1 MKFRKITAL
10 LLVLCMLLS
19 LSISAF
25 AAEADEHT
33 IYDSA
38 PDEEPAISTEA
49 ATSGTIQNSGIRWSL
64 DEKGWLTISGSGEAP
79 VFQSADDQPW
89 AAVREQITEV
99 WFEDVE
105 TLSISDLAYWFEGC
119 TNLTTAELPLAPVI
133 GKHAFY
139 NCPKLSTLT
148 MYYGETVLKSIGEDA
163 FWREADAG
171 DTLYIAYIIGYP
183 EATVPF
189 YTYDWAASNRSSR
202 YFYDLY
208 GVYQNADAATTA
220 LNGIK
225 KAPGISVQ
233 STGSIIGNC
242 PSCGKYSFQ
251 GTYVEVAHSS
261 RGHANY
267 NECYLCHY
275 VQYLGTYTYKSHGAG
290 GYGSGTCPDCG
301 SHTWVLQSQQASTC
315 TSNGYRSYSCAC
327 GQTKSE
333 TIYASGHNYSYGSW
347 EQYSSSQHRR
357 TGSCRNC
364 GDSDY
369 EYASHSMSYGSW
381 SNSSSSQ
388 HSRTAS
394 CRTCGYSTTDYG
406 NHSYSTGSWS
416 KYSDTQHRRSKT
428 CSGCGASTYDYAN
441 HSYSYG
447 SLVSDSETQHKRT
460 KTCSAC
466 GDSGYEYADHTDAN
480 GDGKCDDCGAT
491 VSLTIKWDAGTN
503 GGTIDGKTSITTTG
517 KPNATATAPTSTP
530 VKAGHA
536 FKGWYT
542 SASGGSLYNTVTI
555 TAAKTFYAQFTANS
569 YSVTWDLG
577 DGTTEETK
585 QTYGE
590 AFAGQLEDV
599 LPHGRV
605 RFIRRPLVHV
615 VGVALDGD
623 KAGAGHLCRFRRAEV
638 RRHGIVRILVVI
650 LAERDA
656 DREDRRFHAVFL
668 QDRIGERV
676 VAEIAVVERDDDRL
690 FRQRLAPQDVGLQ
703 LVKGNALRGEEGV
716 QLAPQL
722 PRHHHALRRQRVHQ
736 ICRLVKVH
744 AAVYGQPE
752 FAPLRHRR
760 AADADRLRML
770 RRDAL
775 KDRERR
781 QRRKPRAPAAQV
793 RGQNDLLFKTACF
806 HGCFR
811 LLFFAVCI
819 IPCWFSVCQFGFAS
833 ESYNNSRNFSLFAL
847 ESC

>member
-1 MKFRKITAL
+1 MKNFKKFTAFVL
-10 LLVLCMLLS
+10 ALCMVFS
-19 LSISAF
+19 LSVAAF

-33 IYDSA
+33 VYESA
-38 PDEEPAISTEA
+38 PEEEITVQSAEA
-49 ATSGTIQNSGIRWSL
+49 ATSGTIPGSSIKWSL
-64 DEKGWLTISGSGEAP
+64 DSKGWLTISGSGEAP
-79 VFQSADDQPW
+79 AFTSADDQPW
-89 AAVREQITEV
+89 AAVRDQITEV

-105 TLSISDLAYWFEGC
+105 TLTIPDLAYWFEGC
-119 TNLTTAELPLAPVI
+119 VNLTTAELPLAPVI

-148 MYYGETVLKSIGEDA
+148 MYYGETVLNSIGEDA
-163 FWREADAG
+163 FWREADSG

-220 LNGIK
+220 PNGIK

-301 SHTWVLQSQQASTC
+301 SHTWVLQSQQAATC

-333 TIYASGHNYSYGSW
+333 TIYSSGHSYSYGSW

-364 GDSDY
+364 GATDY
-369 EYASHSMSYGSW
+369 DYASHSMSYGSW

-428 CSGCGASTYDYAN
+428 CSGCGASTYDYAD

-447 SLVSDSETQHKRT
+447 SWTRADDTQHKRT
-460 KTCSAC
+460 KTCSVCKA
-466 GDSGYEYADHTDAN
+466 SSEEYADHVDAN

-491 VSLTIKWDAGTN
+491 VSLTVTWDAGSN
-503 GGTIDGKTSITTTG
+503 GGTIDGKASFSETV
-517 KPNATATAPTSTP
+517 KPNSKPTAPGSVP
-530 VKAGHA
+530 VKTGYT
-536 FKGWYT
+536 FKGWFT
-542 SASGGSLYNTVTI
+542 AKSGGSLYSTVTI
-555 TAAKTFYAQFTANS
+555 TSSTTFYAQFEANK
-569 YSVTWDLG
+569 YAVTWDLG
-577 DGTTEETK
+577 TGQSETTE

-590 AFAGQLEDV
+590 KLV
-599 LPHGRV
+599 LPTEPV
-605 RFIRRPLVHV
+605 RKNAEFLGWFTEKAGGTEVNSNTTYSTDGETTYYAHWEITEIFSVTVPVTLPLVIDESGKVHT
-615 VGVALDGD
+615 GT
-623 KAGAGHLCRFRRAEV
+623 
-638 RRHGIVRILVVI
+638 
-650 LAERDA
+650 
-656 DREDRRFHAVFL
+656 
-668 QDRIGERV
+668 
-676 VAEIAVVERDDDRL
+676 AEIINASTGEVVVSSVGISTKNGWQLVPYTTDMAHAKVDAKQLGFKINDAQTSKTGDAETFALSSPWEITENGRLPISYDAVVSAVSKAITEQEVL
-690 FRQRLAPQDVGLQ
+690 SVVFVLEW
-703 LVKGNALRGEEGV
+703 RGE
-716 QLAPQL
+716 
-722 PRHHHALRRQRVHQ
+722 
-736 ICRLVKVH
+736 
-744 AAVYGQPE
+744 
-752 FAPLRHRR
+752 
-760 AADADRLRML
+760 
-770 RRDAL
+770 
-775 KDRERR
+775 
-781 QRRKPRAPAAQV
+781 
-793 RGQNDLLFKTACF
+793 
-806 HGCFR
+806 
-811 LLFFAVCI
+811 
-819 IPCWFSVCQFGFAS
+819 
-833 ESYNNSRNFSLFAL
+833 
-847 ESC
+847 

>member
-1 MKFRKITAL
+1 MKNFKKFTAFVL
-10 LLVLCMLLS
+10 ALCMVFS
-19 LSISAF
+19 LSVAAF

-33 IYDSA
+33 VYESA
-38 PDEEPAISTEA
+38 PEEEITVQSAEA
-49 ATSGTIQNSGIRWSL
+49 ATSGTIPGSSIKWSL
-64 DEKGWLTISGSGEAP
+64 DSKGWLTISGSGEAP

-89 AAVREQITEV
+89 AAVRDQITEV

-105 TLSISDLAYWFEGC
+105 TLSIPDLAYWFEGC
-119 TNLTTAELPLAPVI
+119 VNLTTAELPLAPTI

-139 NCPKLSTLT
+139 NCPKLNTIT
-148 MYYGETVLKSIGEDA
+148 MYYGETVLNSIGEDA
-163 FWREADAG
+163 FWRETDSG

-189 YTYDWAASNRSSR
+189 YSYDWMASNRSNR

-208 GVYQNADAATTA
+208 GVYSNADGAAPTETESGA
-220 LNGIK
+220 K
-225 KAPGISVQ
+225 KAPAKVASRA
-233 STGSIIGNC
+233 STGIVGTC
-242 PSCGKYSFQ
+242 PSCKKNSLQ
-251 GTYVEVAHSS
+251 GTYVSQSHTS
-261 RGHANY
+261 RGHQQY
-267 NECYLCHY
+267 YECYLCHY
-275 VQYLGTYTYKSHGAG
+275 VQNLGTYVYKDHGSG
-290 GYGSGTCPDCG
+290 SYGSWTCPNCG
-301 SHTWVLQSQQASTC
+301 SHTWVLDYENDATC
-315 TSNGYRSYSCAC
+315 TRNGYREYSCDC
-327 GQTKSE
+327 GQSKRE
-333 TIYASGHNYSYGSW
+333 TIYATGHSYSYGSW
-347 EQYSSSQHRR
+347 EEYSSSQHRR
-357 TGSCRNC
+357 EAYCRNC

-447 SLVSDSETQHKRT
+447 SWVSDSETQHKRT

-503 GGTIDGKTSITTTG
+503 GGTIDGKTSVTTTG

-530 VKAGHA
+530 VKTGHA

-590 AFAGQLEDV
+590 ALVLPTEPTRKNAEFLGWFTEANGGTQVDANTIYKTDADSTYYAHWEITEVFSVTVPVTLPLIVDEGGEVHVGAAEIINASTGDVIVSSVSISTKNGWQLVPYTTDMAHAKVDAKQLGFKINDSVTTKTGDAETFSLTSPWKIAENGKLPLSYDAVVSAVSQPVTEQDV
-599 LPHGRV
+599 LS
-605 RFIRRPLVHV
+605 V
-615 VGVALDGD
+615 VFVLEW
-623 KAGAGHLCRFRRAEV
+623 K
-638 RRHGIVRILVVI
+638 
-650 LAERDA
+650 
-656 DREDRRFHAVFL
+656 
-668 QDRIGERV
+668 GE
-676 VAEIAVVERDDDRL
+676 
-690 FRQRLAPQDVGLQ
+690 
-703 LVKGNALRGEEGV
+703 
-716 QLAPQL
+716 
-722 PRHHHALRRQRVHQ
+722 
-736 ICRLVKVH
+736 
-744 AAVYGQPE
+744 
-752 FAPLRHRR
+752 
-760 AADADRLRML
+760 
-770 RRDAL
+770 
-775 KDRERR
+775 
-781 QRRKPRAPAAQV
+781 
-793 RGQNDLLFKTACF
+793 
-806 HGCFR
+806 
-811 LLFFAVCI
+811 
-819 IPCWFSVCQFGFAS
+819 
-833 ESYNNSRNFSLFAL
+833 
-847 ESC
+847 

>member
-1 MKFRKITAL
+1 MKNFKKFTAFVL
-10 LLVLCMLLS
+10 ALCMVFS
-19 LSISAF
+19 LSVAAF

-33 IYDSA
+33 VYESA
-38 PDEEPAISTEA
+38 PEEEITVQSAEA
-49 ATSGTIQNSGIRWSL
+49 ATSGTIPGSSIKWSL
-64 DEKGWLTISGSGEAP
+64 DSKGWLTISGSGEAP

-89 AAVREQITEV
+89 GEYREQITEV
-99 WFEDVE
+99 WYDDMS
-105 TLSISDLAYWFEGC
+105 TLTISDLAYWFEGC
-119 TNLTTAELPLAPVI
+119 SNLTTAELPLAPVI
-133 GKHAFY
+133 GRHAFY

-148 MYYGETVLKSIGEDA
+148 MYYGETVLNSIGEDA
-163 FWREADAG
+163 FWRETDSG

-220 LNGIK
+220 PNGIK

-301 SHTWVLQSQQASTC
+301 SHTWILQNEQAATC

-333 TIYASGHNYSYGSW
+333 TIYSSGHSYSYGSW
-347 EQYSSSQHRR
+347 EQYSASQHRR
-357 TGSCRNC
+357 EAYCRNC

-406 NHSYSTGSWS
+406 NHSYATGAWS

-428 CSGCGASTYDYAN
+428 CSGCGASTYDYAD

-447 SLVSDSETQHKRT
+447 SWTKADNVQHKRT

-466 GDSGYEYADHTDAN
+466 KTSSEEYADHVDAN

-503 GGTIDGKTSITTTG
+503 GGTIDGKAAYSETVQPNS
-517 KPNATATAPTSTP
+517 KPTIPASLP
-530 VKAGHA
+530 VKKGNS

-542 SASGGSLYNTVTI
+542 AKTGGKLYNTVTSI
-555 TAAKTFYAQFTANS
+555 TASTTFYAQFEANK
-569 YSVTWDLG
+569 YTVTWDLG
-577 DGTTEETK
+577 IGQSETTE

-590 AFAGQLEDV
+590 KLL
-599 LPHGRV
+599 LPKDPERKNAEFLGWFTEATGGTQVTANDTFTETADKTYYAHWGITEV
-605 RFIRRPLVHV
+605 FSVTVPVTLPLVV
-615 VGVALDGD
+615 DESG
-623 KAGAGHLCRFRRAEV
+623 EV
-638 RRHGIVRILVVI
+638 HTGS
-650 LAERDA
+650 
-656 DREDRRFHAVFL
+656 
-668 QDRIGERV
+668 
-676 VAEIAVVERDDDRL
+676 AEIINASTGTVVVSSVSISTKNGWQLVPYTTDMAHEKVDAKLLGFKINDAQTNKTGDTEIFSLTSPWEIAENSRLPLSYDAVVS
-690 FRQRLAPQDVGLQ
+690 
-703 LVKGNALRGEEGV
+703 
-716 QLAPQL
+716 
-722 PRHHHALRRQRVHQ
+722 
-736 ICRLVKVH
+736 
-744 AAVYGQPE
+744 AVS
-752 FAPLRHRR
+752 
-760 AADADRLRML
+760 
-770 RRDAL
+770 
-775 KDRERR
+775 K
-781 QRRKPRAPAAQV
+781 
-793 RGQNDLLFKTACF
+793 
-806 HGCFR
+806 
-811 LLFFAVCI
+811 AVTEQEVLSI
-819 IPCWFSVCQFGFAS
+819 VFVLEWGS
-833 ESYNNSRNFSLFAL
+833 E
-847 ESC
+847 

>member
-1 MKFRKITAL
+1 MMKNFKKFTAFVL
-10 LLVLCMLLS
+10 ALCMLFS
-19 LSISAF
+19 LSVAAF

-38 PDEEPAISTEA
+38 PDEETVVSSEA

-89 AAVREQITEV
+89 AAVRDQITEV

-105 TLSISDLAYWFEGC
+105 TLTIPDLAYWFEGC
-119 TNLTTAELPLAPVI
+119 VNLTTAEIPGTTPII
-133 GKHAFY
+133 GRHAFY

-148 MYYGETVLKSIGEDA
+148 IYYGEDILESIGEEA
-163 FWREADAG
+163 FWRENDSG
-171 DTLYIAYIIGYP
+171 DTLYIGYIIGYP
-183 EATVPF
+183 KSSVPF
-189 YTYDWAASNRSSR
+189 YDYDWAGSNRNNK

-208 GVYQNADAATTA
+208 GIYSDTPAAV
-220 LNGIK
+220 GIMS
-225 KAPGISVQ
+225 APGISVT

-267 NECYLCHY
+267 NECNSCHY
-275 VQYLGTYTYKSHGAG
+275 VQYLGTYTTKSHGSGA
-290 GYGSGTCPDCG
+290 YGSGTCPECG
-301 SHTWVLQSQQASTC
+301 SHTWVLQSQQAATC
-315 TSNGYRSYSCAC
+315 TSNGYRNYSCAC

-333 TIYASGHNYSYGSW
+333 TIYSSGHSYSYGSW

-364 GDSDY
+364 GATDY
-369 EYASHSMSYGSW
+369 DYASHSMSYSSW

-388 HSRTAS
+388 HSRSAT
-394 CRTCGYSTTDYG
+394 CRTCGYSTTEYSS
-406 NHSYSTGSWS
+406 HSYSTGSWS
-416 KYSDTQHRRSKT
+416 KYSDTQHRRTKT
-428 CSGCGASTYDYAN
+428 CSGCGASTYDYAD

-447 SLVSDSETQHKRT
+447 SWVSDSETQHKRS

-466 GDSGYEYADHTDAN
+466 GDSSYEYADHTDAN

-491 VSLTIKWDAGTN
+491 VSLAIKWDAGTN

-590 AFAGQLEDV
+590 KLALPTEPTRKNAQFLGWFTEAVGGTQVTANDVFTETTDKTYFAHWEITEVFSVTVPVVLPLTVDENGEVHTGSAEIINASTGAVVVSSVSISTKNGWQLVPFSTDMAHEKVDAKLLGFQINDAQTRKTGDAEMFNLTAPWTIAENGRLPISYDAVVSAVSQPVTEQDV
-599 LPHGRV
+599 LS
-605 RFIRRPLVHV
+605 V
-615 VGVALDGD
+615 VFVLEW
-623 KAGAGHLCRFRRAEV
+623 K
-638 RRHGIVRILVVI
+638 
-650 LAERDA
+650 
-656 DREDRRFHAVFL
+656 
-668 QDRIGERV
+668 GE
-676 VAEIAVVERDDDRL
+676 
-690 FRQRLAPQDVGLQ
+690 
-703 LVKGNALRGEEGV
+703 
-716 QLAPQL
+716 
-722 PRHHHALRRQRVHQ
+722 
-736 ICRLVKVH
+736 
-744 AAVYGQPE
+744 
-752 FAPLRHRR
+752 
-760 AADADRLRML
+760 
-770 RRDAL
+770 
-775 KDRERR
+775 
-781 QRRKPRAPAAQV
+781 
-793 RGQNDLLFKTACF
+793 
-806 HGCFR
+806 
-811 LLFFAVCI
+811 
-819 IPCWFSVCQFGFAS
+819 
-833 ESYNNSRNFSLFAL
+833 
-847 ESC
+847 

>member
-1 MKFRKITAL
+1 MMKNFKKFTAFVL
-10 LLVLCMLLS
+10 ALCMVFS
-19 LSISAF
+19 LSVAAF

-33 IYDSA
+33 VYESA
-38 PDEEPAISTEA
+38 PDEETVVSSEA

-79 VFQSADDQPW
+79 VFTSADDQPW
-89 AAVREQITEV
+89 AAVRDQITEV

-105 TLSISDLAYWFEGC
+105 TLSIPDLAYWFEGC
-119 TNLTTAELPLAPVI
+119 VNLTTAELPLAPTI

-139 NCPKLSTLT
+139 GCSKLSTLT

-163 FWREADAG
+163 FWRETDSG
-171 DTLYIAYIIGYP
+171 DTLYIAYLIGYP

-189 YTYDWAASNRSSR
+189 YTYDWAASNRSDR

-208 GVYQNADAATTA
+208 GVYSSTPADS
-220 LNGIK
+220 GIK

-364 GDSDY
+364 GATDY
-369 EYASHSMSYGSW
+369 DYASHSMSYGSW

-394 CRTCGYSTTDYG
+394 CRTCGYSTTEYG
-406 NHSYSTGSWS
+406 NHSYSTGAWS

-447 SLVSDSETQHKRT
+447 SWVSDSETQHKRT

-466 GDSGYEYADHTDAN
+466 GDSGYEYADHTDTN

-491 VSLTIKWDAGTN
+491 VSLAVTWDAGSN
-503 GGTIDGKTSITTTG
+503 GGTIDGKAAYSETVQPNS
-517 KPNATATAPTSTP
+517 KPTIPASLP
-530 VKAGHA
+530 VKKGHS

-542 SASGGSLYNTVTI
+542 AKTGGKLYNTVTSI
-555 TAAKTFYAQFTANS
+555 TASTTFYAQFTANA
-569 YSVTWDLG
+569 YTVTWNLG
-577 DGTTEETK
+577 TGQSETTQ

-590 AFAGQLEDV
+590 KLV
-599 LPHGRV
+599 LPTEPTRKNADFLGWFTEANGGTQVTGNDIFMETADKTYYAHWEITEV
-605 RFIRRPLVHV
+605 FSVTVPVTLPLVVDESGEVHV
-615 VGVALDGD
+615 GT
-623 KAGAGHLCRFRRAEV
+623 
-638 RRHGIVRILVVI
+638 
-650 LAERDA
+650 
-656 DREDRRFHAVFL
+656 
-668 QDRIGERV
+668 
-676 VAEIAVVERDDDRL
+676 AEIINGSTGEVVVSSVSISTRNGWQIVPYTTDMAHEKVDAQLLGFKINDAQTSKTGNVETFALSAPWEIAENGRLPISYDAVVSAVSKAVTEQEVL
-690 FRQRLAPQDVGLQ
+690 SVVFVLEW
-703 LVKGNALRGEEGV
+703 RGE
-716 QLAPQL
+716 
-722 PRHHHALRRQRVHQ
+722 
-736 ICRLVKVH
+736 
-744 AAVYGQPE
+744 
-752 FAPLRHRR
+752 
-760 AADADRLRML
+760 
-770 RRDAL
+770 
-775 KDRERR
+775 
-781 QRRKPRAPAAQV
+781 
-793 RGQNDLLFKTACF
+793 
-806 HGCFR
+806 
-811 LLFFAVCI
+811 
-819 IPCWFSVCQFGFAS
+819 
-833 ESYNNSRNFSLFAL
+833 
-847 ESC
+847 

>member
-1 MKFRKITAL
+1 MMKNFKKFTAL
-10 LLVLCMLLS
+10 LLALCMVFS

-25 AAEADEHT
+25 AVEDHEHT
-33 IYDSA
+33 VYESA
-38 PDEEPAISTEA
+38 PDEEIAVQSVSGEA
-49 ATSGTIQNSGIRWSL
+49 ATSGTIPGSSIKWSL
-64 DEKGWLTISGSGEAP
+64 DSKGWLTISGSGEAP
-79 VFQSADDQPW
+79 VFTSADDQPW

-148 MYYGETVLKSIGEDA
+148 MYYGETVLDSIGEDA
-163 FWREADAG
+163 FWREADSG

-220 LNGIK
+220 LSGIK

-301 SHTWVLQSQQASTC
+301 SHTWVLQSQQAATC

-333 TIYASGHNYSYGSW
+333 TIYSSGHSYSYGSW

-364 GDSDY
+364 GATDY
-369 EYASHSMSYGSW
+369 DYASHSMSYGSW

-394 CRTCGYSTTDYG
+394 CRTCGYSTTEYG
-406 NHSYSTGSWS
+406 NHSYSTGAWS
-416 KYSDTQHRRSKT
+416 KYSDTQHRRAKT
-428 CSGCGASTYDYAN
+428 CTSCSASTYDYAD

-447 SLVSDSETQHKRT
+447 SWVSDSETQHKRT

-491 VSLTIKWDAGTN
+491 VSLTVTWDAGGN
-503 GGTIDGKTSITTTG
+503 GGTIDGKASFSETM
-517 KPNATATAPTSTP
+517 KPNSKPTAPSASP
-530 VKAGHA
+530 VKTGYT
-536 FKGWYT
+536 FKNWYT
-542 SASGGSLYNTVTI
+542 EKTGGKLYNTVTSI
-555 TAAKTFYAQFTANS
+555 TTSQTFYAQFTANT
-569 YSVTWDLG
+569 YTVTWNLG
-577 DGTTEETK
+577 DGRSETTE

-590 AFAGQLEDV
+590 KLV
-599 LPHGRV
+599 LPTDPERKNAEFLGWFTEKDGGTEVTANTVFKETAATTYYAHWEITELFSV
-605 RFIRRPLVHV
+605 TVPATLPLVV
-615 VGVALDGD
+615 DEAGKVYVASASIVNNSTGDVMVSSVSVTSKNGWEFVPYSTNMAKAKVDAKQVGFKINSSETSKTGDSEVFTLAAPWTVKEADALSINYD
-623 KAGAGHLCRFRRAEV
+623 
-638 RRHGIVRILVVI
+638 
-650 LAERDA
+650 
-656 DREDRRFHAVFL
+656 
-668 QDRIGERV
+668 
-676 VAEIAVVERDDDRL
+676 AVVS
-690 FRQRLAPQDVGLQ
+690 
-703 LVKGNALRGEEGV
+703 
-716 QLAPQL
+716 
-722 PRHHHALRRQRVHQ
+722 
-736 ICRLVKVH
+736 
-744 AAVYGQPE
+744 AVSQPVTGQE
-752 FAPLRHRR
+752 I
-760 AADADRLRML
+760 M
-770 RRDAL
+770 
-775 KDRERR
+775 
-781 QRRKPRAPAAQV
+781 
-793 RGQNDLLFKTACF
+793 
-806 HGCFR
+806 
-811 LLFFAVCI
+811 
-819 IPCWFSVCQFGFAS
+819 SVVFV
-833 ESYNNSRNFSLFAL
+833 L
-847 ESC
+847 EWA

>member
-10 LLVLCMLLS
+10 LLVLCMMLS

-25 AAEADEHT
+25 AADDVVA
-33 IYDSA
+33 
-38 PDEEPAISTEA
+38 
-49 ATSGTIQNSGIRWSL
+49 SGTIQNSGIRWEL
-64 DEKGWLTISGSGEAP
+64 NGNGWLTISGSGEAP

-89 AAVREQITEV
+89 AEYREQITEV
-99 WFEDVE
+99 WYDDMS
-105 TLSISDLAYWFEGC
+105 TLTISDLAYWFEGC
-119 TNLTTAELPLAPVI
+119 TALTTAELPLAPVI
-133 GKHAFY
+133 GNHAFY
-139 NCPKLSTLT
+139 GCDNLNTIT

-220 LNGIK
+220 PSGIK

-267 NECYLCHY
+267 NECNICHY
-275 VQYLGTYTYKSHGAG
+275 VQYLGTYTTKSHGSGA
-290 GYGSGTCPDCG
+290 YGSGTCPDCG
-301 SHTWVLQSQQASTC
+301 SHTWVLQSQQAATC

-333 TIYASGHNYSYGSW
+333 TIYASGHSYSYGSW

-364 GDSDY
+364 GATDY
-369 EYASHSMSYGSW
+369 DYASHSMSYGSW

-394 CRTCGYSTTDYG
+394 CRTCGYSTTEYG
-406 NHSYSTGSWS
+406 NHSYSTGAWS

-447 SLVSDSETQHKRT
+447 SWVTDSETQHKRT

-491 VSLTIKWDAGTN
+491 VSLTVTWDAGSN
-503 GGTIDGKTSITTTG
+503 GGTIDGKASFSETVKLNSKPTTPG
-517 KPNATATAPTSTP
+517 SVP
-530 VKAGHA
+530 VKTGYT
-536 FKGWYT
+536 FKGWFT
-542 SASGGSLYNTVTI
+542 AKTGGSLYSTVTI
-555 TAAKTFYAQFTANS
+555 TSSTTFYAQFAANK
-569 YSVTWDLG
+569 YTVTWDLG
-577 DGTTEETK
+577 TGQSETTE

-590 AFAGQLEDV
+590 KLL
-599 LPHGRV
+599 LPKDPKRKNAEFLGWFTEKDGGTEVDSNTIYTTDGETTYYAHWEITEV
-605 RFIRRPLVHV
+605 FSVTVPVTLPLIVDESGEVHT
-615 VGVALDGD
+615 GT
-623 KAGAGHLCRFRRAEV
+623 
-638 RRHGIVRILVVI
+638 
-650 LAERDA
+650 
-656 DREDRRFHAVFL
+656 
-668 QDRIGERV
+668 
-676 VAEIAVVERDDDRL
+676 AEIINGSTGEVVVSSVSISTKNGWQIVPYTTDMAHEKVDAQLLGFKINGAQTTKNGNAETFALSAPWEIAENSRMTLSYDAVVSAVSKAITEQEVL
-690 FRQRLAPQDVGLQ
+690 SVVFVLEWG
-703 LVKGNALRGEEGV
+703 GE
-716 QLAPQL
+716 
-722 PRHHHALRRQRVHQ
+722 
-736 ICRLVKVH
+736 
-744 AAVYGQPE
+744 
-752 FAPLRHRR
+752 
-760 AADADRLRML
+760 
-770 RRDAL
+770 
-775 KDRERR
+775 
-781 QRRKPRAPAAQV
+781 
-793 RGQNDLLFKTACF
+793 
-806 HGCFR
+806 
-811 LLFFAVCI
+811 
-819 IPCWFSVCQFGFAS
+819 
-833 ESYNNSRNFSLFAL
+833 
-847 ESC
+847 

>member
-1 MKFRKITAL
+1 MMKNFKKFTAL
-10 LLVLCMLLS
+10 LLALCMVFS

-25 AAEADEHT
+25 AVEDHEHT
-33 IYDSA
+33 VYENA
-38 PDEEPAISTEA
+38 PDEEIAVQSVSGEA
-49 ATSGTIQNSGIRWSL
+49 ATSGTIPGSSIKWSL
-64 DEKGWLTISGSGEAP
+64 DSKGWLTISGSGEAP
-79 VFQSADDQPW
+79 VFTSADDQPW

-163 FWREADAG
+163 FWRETDSG

-189 YTYDWAASNRSSR
+189 HTYDWAASNRSSR

-220 LNGIK
+220 PSGIK

-275 VQYLGTYTYKSHGAG
+275 VQYLGTYTTKSHGSGA
-290 GYGSGTCPDCG
+290 YGSGTCPDCG
-301 SHTWVLQSQQASTC
+301 SHTWVLQSQQAATC

-357 TGSCRNC
+357 EAYCRNC

-394 CRTCGYSTTDYG
+394 CRTCGYSTTEYG
-406 NHSYSTGSWS
+406 NHSYSTGAWS
-416 KYSDTQHRRSKT
+416 KYSDTQHRRAKT
-428 CSGCGASTYDYAN
+428 CTSCSASTYDYAD

-447 SLVSDSETQHKRT
+447 SWVSDSETQHKRT

-491 VSLTIKWDAGTN
+491 VSLTVTWDAGSN
-503 GGTIDGKTSITTTG
+503 GGMIDGKASFSETVRS
-517 KPNATATAPTSTP
+517 NSAPAAPSASP
-530 VKAGHA
+530 VKTGHT
-536 FKGWYT
+536 FKNWYT
-542 SASGGSLYNTVTI
+542 EKTGGKLYTTVTAI
-555 TAAKTFYAQFTANS
+555 TSSQTFYAQFEANK
-569 YSVTWDLG
+569 YTVTWDLG
-577 DGTTEETK
+577 AGQSETTE
-585 QTYGE
+585 QIYGE
-590 AFAGQLEDV
+590 KIV
-599 LPHGRV
+599 LPADPERKNAEFLGW
-605 RFIRRPLVHV
+605 FTEK
-615 VGVALDGD
+615 DG
-623 KAGAGHLCRFRRAEV
+623 GTEV
-638 RRHGIVRILVVI
+638 T
-650 LAERDA
+650 ANT
-656 DREDRRFHAVFL
+656 VF
-668 QDRIGERV
+668 
-676 VAEIAVVERDDDRL
+676 
-690 FRQRLAPQDVGLQ
+690 
-703 LVKGNALRGEEGV
+703 KGNCCDNVLCALGN
-716 QLAPQL
+716 
-722 PRHHHALRRQRVHQ
+722 
-736 ICRLVKVH
+736 
-744 AAVYGQPE
+744 Y
-752 FAPLRHRR
+752 
-760 AADADRLRML
+760 
-770 RRDAL
+770 
-775 KDRERR
+775 
-781 QRRKPRAPAAQV
+781 
-793 RGQNDLLFKTACF
+793 
-806 HGCFR
+806 
-811 LLFFAVCI
+811 
-819 IPCWFSVCQFGFAS
+819 
-833 ESYNNSRNFSLFAL
+833 
-847 ESC
+847 

>member
-79 VFQSADDQPW
+79 VFTSADDQPW
-89 AAVREQITEV
+89 AAVREQITQV
-99 WFEDVE
+99 WFDDMDA
-105 TLSISDLAYWFEGC
+105 LHIADLAYWFEDC
-119 TNLTTAELPLAPVI
+119 VHLTTAEIPSTTPTI

-148 MYYGETVLKSIGEDA
+148 IYYGEDILESIGEEA
-163 FWREADAG
+163 FWRENDSG
-171 DTLYIAYIIGYP
+171 DTLYIGYIIGYP
-183 EATVPF
+183 KSSVPF
-189 YTYDWAASNRSSR
+189 YDYDWAGSNRNNK

-208 GVYQNADAATTA
+208 GIYSDTPAAV
-220 LNGIK
+220 GIMS
-225 KAPGISVQ
+225 APGISVT

-267 NECYLCHY
+267 NECNSCHY
-275 VQYLGTYTYKSHGAG
+275 VQYLGTYTTKSHGSGA
-290 GYGSGTCPDCG
+290 YGSGTCPECG
-301 SHTWVLQSQQASTC
+301 SHTWVLQSQQAATC
-315 TSNGYRSYSCAC
+315 TSNGYRNYSCAC

-333 TIYASGHNYSYGSW
+333 TIYSSGHSYSYGSW

-364 GDSDY
+364 GATDY
-369 EYASHSMSYGSW
+369 DYASHSMSYGSW
-381 SNSSSSQ
+381 SNYSDSQ

-406 NHSYSTGSWS
+406 NHSYTTGSWS

-428 CSGCGASTYDYAN
+428 CSGCGASTYDYAD

-447 SLVSDSETQHKRT
+447 SWTKADDAQHKRT

-466 GDSGYEYADHTDAN
+466 KTSSEEYADHVDAN

-491 VSLTIKWDAGTN
+491 VSLTITWDAGTN
-503 GGTIDGKTSITTTG
+503 GGTIDGKTSVTTTG
-517 KPNATATAPTSTP
+517 KPNTAATAPTGTP

-536 FKGWYT
+536 FKGWYN

-569 YSVTWDLG
+569 YTLTWDFG

-590 AFAGQLEDV
+590 KLVLPTEPTRKNAEFLGWFTEADSGDQVTANDVFTETADKTYYAHWEITEVFSVTVPVTLPLVVDEGGEVHVGAAEIVNASTGDVIVSSVSISTKNGWQLVPFDTDMAHAKVDAKQLGFKINDVQTRKAGNAETFALSAPWEITENGRLPISYDAVVSAVSQPVTAQDV
-599 LPHGRV
+599 LS
-605 RFIRRPLVHV
+605 
-615 VGVALDGD
+615 
-623 KAGAGHLCRFRRAEV
+623 
-638 RRHGIVRILVVI
+638 IVFVL
-650 LAERDA
+650 EWG
-656 DREDRRFHAVFL
+656 
-668 QDRIGERV
+668 GE
-676 VAEIAVVERDDDRL
+676 
-690 FRQRLAPQDVGLQ
+690 
-703 LVKGNALRGEEGV
+703 
-716 QLAPQL
+716 
-722 PRHHHALRRQRVHQ
+722 
-736 ICRLVKVH
+736 
-744 AAVYGQPE
+744 
-752 FAPLRHRR
+752 
-760 AADADRLRML
+760 
-770 RRDAL
+770 
-775 KDRERR
+775 
-781 QRRKPRAPAAQV
+781 
-793 RGQNDLLFKTACF
+793 
-806 HGCFR
+806 
-811 LLFFAVCI
+811 
-819 IPCWFSVCQFGFAS
+819 
-833 ESYNNSRNFSLFAL
+833 
-847 ESC
+847 

>member
-1 MKFRKITAL
+1 MMKNFKKFTAL
-10 LLVLCMLLS
+10 LLALCMVFS

-25 AAEADEHT
+25 AVEDHEHT
-33 IYDSA
+33 VYESA
-38 PDEEPAISTEA
+38 PDEEIAVQSVSGEA
-49 ATSGTIQNSGIRWSL
+49 ATSGTIPGSSIKWSL
-64 DEKGWLTISGSGEAP
+64 DSKGWLTISGSGEAP
-79 VFQSADDQPW
+79 VFTSADDQPW

-148 MYYGETVLKSIGEDA
+148 MYYGETVLNSIGEDA
-163 FWREADAG
+163 FWRETDSG

-189 YTYDWAASNRSSR
+189 YTYDWAASNRSDR

-208 GVYQNADAATTA
+208 GVYSNADSAASTVA
-220 LNGIK
+220 DSGIM
-225 KAPGISVQ
+225 KAPAKAVSRA
-233 STGSIIGNC
+233 STGIVGTC
-242 PSCGKYSFQ
+242 PSCKQYSLQ
-251 GTYVEVAHSS
+251 GTYVSTTHTS
-261 RGHANY
+261 RGHQEY
-267 NECYLCHY
+267 YECYKCHY
-275 VQYLGTYTYKSHGAG
+275 VQNLGTYVYKDHGSG
-290 GYGSGTCPDCG
+290 SYGSWTCPDCG
-301 SHTWVLQSQQASTC
+301 SHTWVLDYENDATC
-315 TSNGYRSYSCAC
+315 TRNGYREYSCDC
-327 GQTKSE
+327 GQSKRE
-333 TIYASGHNYSYGSW
+333 TIYATGHSYSYGSW
-347 EQYSSSQHRR
+347 EEYSSSQHRR
-357 TGSCRNC
+357 EAYCRNC
-364 GDSDY
+364 GATDY
-369 EYASHSMSYGSW
+369 DYASHSMSYGSW

-447 SLVSDSETQHKRT
+447 SWVSDSETQHKRT

-480 GDGKCDDCGAT
+480 GDGKCDDCSAT
-491 VSLTIKWDAGTN
+491 VSLTVTWDAGSN

-530 VKAGHA
+530 VKTGHA

-590 AFAGQLEDV
+590 ALVLPTEPTRKNAEFLGWFTEANGGTQVDANTIYKTDGDSTYYAHWEITEVFSVTVPVTLPLIVDEGGEVHVGAAEIINASTGDVIVSSVSISTKNGWQLVPYTTDMAHAKVDAKQLGFKINDSVTTKTGDAETFSLTSPWTIAENGKLPLSYDAVVSAVSQPVTEQDV
-599 LPHGRV
+599 LS
-605 RFIRRPLVHV
+605 V
-615 VGVALDGD
+615 VFVLEW
-623 KAGAGHLCRFRRAEV
+623 K
-638 RRHGIVRILVVI
+638 
-650 LAERDA
+650 
-656 DREDRRFHAVFL
+656 
-668 QDRIGERV
+668 GE
-676 VAEIAVVERDDDRL
+676 
-690 FRQRLAPQDVGLQ
+690 
-703 LVKGNALRGEEGV
+703 
-716 QLAPQL
+716 
-722 PRHHHALRRQRVHQ
+722 
-736 ICRLVKVH
+736 
-744 AAVYGQPE
+744 
-752 FAPLRHRR
+752 
-760 AADADRLRML
+760 
-770 RRDAL
+770 
-775 KDRERR
+775 
-781 QRRKPRAPAAQV
+781 
-793 RGQNDLLFKTACF
+793 
-806 HGCFR
+806 
-811 LLFFAVCI
+811 
-819 IPCWFSVCQFGFAS
+819 
-833 ESYNNSRNFSLFAL
+833 
-847 ESC
+847 